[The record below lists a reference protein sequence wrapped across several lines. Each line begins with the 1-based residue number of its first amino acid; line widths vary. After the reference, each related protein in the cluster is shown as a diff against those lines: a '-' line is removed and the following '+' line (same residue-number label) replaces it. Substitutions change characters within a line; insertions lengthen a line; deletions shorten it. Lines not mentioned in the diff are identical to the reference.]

1 MDTYWA
7 TREAQSHSRCERRI
21 ASAVSSLRFT
31 KAIFLSASLLL
42 FRTAVAEDPKPVPG
56 NTIKVE
62 LGDPVPVQKFASSP
76 KFWINDVIDRSA
88 NPQPELVW
96 KPRGGIFLDRQPTVV
111 VREALEQSLK
121 AANLMA
127 ADASS
132 ADLVLKIYVFQF
144 GLAQG
149 SGLDF
154 FGKVEFAAVVKNPKS
169 GESVEVKAAGTSIA
183 KGAARKKT
191 IEKNVQDD
199 IEESLR
205 DALRNFL
212 RGQQLKDAVGGLTK
226 DTGAAPAPPPTT

>member
-1 MDTYWA
+1 MA
-7 TREAQSHSRCERRI
+7 SSSRFTSGIFLAAFLLIFR
-21 ASAVSSLRFT
+21 ASA
-31 KAIFLSASLLL
+31 AQ
-42 FRTAVAEDPKPVPG
+42 DPKPTPG
-56 NTIKVE
+56 NTIKVQ
-62 LGDPVPVQKFASSP
+62 LGDPVAAQKFASSP
-76 KFWINDVIDRSA
+76 KLWISEVIDRSA
-88 NPQPELVW
+88 NPQPKLVL
-96 KPRGGIFLDRQPTVV
+96 KERGGLFLDRQPTEI

-121 AANLMA
+121 AANLLA

-132 ADLVLKIYVFQF
+132 ADLVLKIYLFQF

-169 GESVEVKAAGTSIA
+169 GQTVEVRAAGTSIA
-183 KGAARKKT
+183 KRAVRKKS

-212 RGQQLKDAVGGLTK
+212 RGQQLKDAVGELGK
-226 DTGAAPAPPPTT
+226 DTGSASAVPPNA